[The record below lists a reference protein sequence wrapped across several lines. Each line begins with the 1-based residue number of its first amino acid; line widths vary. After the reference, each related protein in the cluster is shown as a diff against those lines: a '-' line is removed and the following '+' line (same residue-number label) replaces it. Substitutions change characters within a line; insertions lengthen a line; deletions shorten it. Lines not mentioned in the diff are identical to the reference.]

1 MNWDKQLDFWYGILD
16 WINRRNIYDNY
27 SSKEA
32 FRIAFHYSSGS
43 IPVAQCSI
51 LIMQYIE
58 SEWCHKQLSVTKR
71 GKTRGVLFRPHFT
84 PL

>member
-1 MNWDKQLDFWYGILD
+1 MEYWNGLLEGMYSSSS
-16 WINRRNIYDNY
+16 

-43 IPVAQCSI
+43 IPVVQCSI
-51 LIMQYIE
+51 LIIQYIE

-71 GKTRGVLFRPHFT
+71 GKPGEFYSDHTSLH
-84 PL
+84 